1 MEIRKSKKW
10 AWAVLTVMAL
20 MAGAWMHRGYS
31 QGTFQ
36 GARVT
41 KPMYKAIFQLDS
53 DSQGTMKKTLNNI
66 KNALQDPRLKGKVK
80 IELIANSLGYKVY
93 LKGNGFE
100 KLLRRLQAQGVILAQ
115 CSNTI
120 RELKIDKKTL
130 YPFISFVPSAAGE
143 LIIREG
149 NGWAYVHPS

>member
-1 MEIRKSKKW
+1 MKKVKIGKWTW
-10 AWAVLTVMAL
+10 AAL
-20 MAGAWMHRGYS
+20 MAMAFLAVSWVHRGYA
-31 QGTFQ
+31 QGNFQ
-36 GARVT
+36 GAQAT

-53 DSQGTMKKTLNNI
+53 DAPSTMKKTLNNI
-66 KNALQDPRLKGKVK
+66 KNALGDPRLQGKVK
-80 IELIANSLGYKVY
+80 IELIANSMGYKVY

-100 KLLRRLQAQGVILAQ
+100 KLLRKLKSQGVILAQ
-115 CSNTI
+115 CSNTL

-143 LIIREG
+143 IIIREG